1 MKRTL
6 TAGLSILFLSA
17 LTATAAKADNRV
29 EAQLRLTHPTQV
41 TVNSAAQPAE
51 ANGKTALNEVGSNTQ
66 NTDTQIA
73 TKLSERDRLILQ
85 YQTQTVIPIE
95 TR

>member
-1 MKRTL
+1 MKRSL
-6 TAGLSILFLSA
+6 IASLSVLFLST

-41 TVNSAAQPAE
+41 TASSAVQAVKT
-51 ANGKTALNEVGSNTQ
+51 NGKTALNEAGDTVQ
-66 NTDTQIA
+66 NTNTQIA

-85 YQTQTVIPIE
+85 YQTQTVIPAE
-95 TR
+95 AR